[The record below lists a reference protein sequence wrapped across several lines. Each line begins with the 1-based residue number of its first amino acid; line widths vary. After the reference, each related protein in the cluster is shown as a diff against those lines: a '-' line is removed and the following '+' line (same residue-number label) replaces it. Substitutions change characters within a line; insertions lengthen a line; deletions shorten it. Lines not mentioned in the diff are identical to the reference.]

1 MPVRIKL
8 ALSVVTVLVAIAAFL
23 FQRALGHDRLQYLVL
38 FLGAFMVFAMWLF
51 PEVKREETAGG
62 VRRGLGRTGHER
74 QGRVDHGRTLVRRS
88 VRMCQQHS
96 GLHPGRAAR

>member
-8 ALSVVTVLVAIAAFL
+8 PLSVLVVLVAIAAFF
-23 FQRALGHDRLQYLVL
+23 FQRSLGHDVVQYLVL

-62 VRRGLGRTGHER
+62 V
-74 QGRVDHGRTLVRRS
+74 Q
-88 VRMCQQHS
+88 
-96 GLHPGRAAR
+96 ARK